1 VNKVIKKVMNKV
13 KKVMYRIETEL
24 KLGKGI
30 GLGLGKG

>member
-1 VNKVIKKVMNKV
+1 VNKVIKKVMIKV

-24 KLGKGI
+24 KLEKGI